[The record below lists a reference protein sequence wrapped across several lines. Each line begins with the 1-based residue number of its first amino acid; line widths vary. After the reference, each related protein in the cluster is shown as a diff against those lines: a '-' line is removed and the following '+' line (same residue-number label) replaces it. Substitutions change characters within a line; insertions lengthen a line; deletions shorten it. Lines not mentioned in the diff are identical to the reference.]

1 MNYQIKHK
9 THGGWKNPELN
20 FPELTTDISLD
31 SVESIYIGKGNCCR
45 CGCGGDYF
53 RPSEAED
60 AEQAAKAIKKI
71 KHYLKKM
78 ASGKYKVESI
88 ENYIFEIVLGE
99 RYDTR
104 GRLSASR
111 VATIYLH
118 TKEEKAKEEV
128 KEEAK

>member
-1 MNYQIKHK
+1 MNYKIKHK
-9 THGGWKNPELN
+9 NYGGWKNPELN
-20 FPELTTDISLD
+20 LPELTTDISLD
-31 SVESIYIGKGNCCR
+31 MVESVYVGKGNCCR

-53 RPSEAED
+53 RPSENP
-60 AEQAAKAIKKI
+60 KAIKKI

-78 ASGKYKVESI
+78 ASDKYKVESI
-88 ENYIFEIVLGE
+88 ENYIFEIIVSE

-118 TKEEKAKEEV
+118 DNLKEAKQEV

>member
-1 MNYQIKHK
+1 MNYKIKHK
-9 THGGWKNPELN
+9 NYGGWKNPELN
-20 FPELTTDISLD
+20 LPELTTDISLD
-31 SVESIYIGKGNCCR
+31 MVESVYVGKGLCCR

-60 AEQAAKAIKKI
+60 AEQAVKATKKI

-78 ASGKYKVESI
+78 ASDKYKVESI
-88 ENYIFEIVLGE
+88 ENYIFEIIVSE

-104 GRLSASR
+104 GRLSQTR

-118 TKEEKAKEEV
+118 DQHKKAKQEI

>member
-9 THGGWKNPELN
+9 NYGGWKNPELN
-20 FPELTTDISLD
+20 LPELTTDIGLD
-31 SVESIYIGKGNCCR
+31 MVESVYVGKGNCCR

-53 RPSEAED
+53 RPSED
-60 AEQAAKAIKKI
+60 PKAIKKI

-78 ASGKYKVESI
+78 ASDNYKVESI
-88 ENYIFEIVLGE
+88 DNYIFEIIVSE

-118 TKEEKAKEEV
+118 DKHKEAKEEV

>member
-9 THGGWKNPELN
+9 NYGGYTNPELN
-20 FPELTTDISLD
+20 LPDLNTEISLD

-53 RPSEAED
+53 RPSEHP
-60 AEQAAKAIKKI
+60 KATKKI

-78 ASGKYKVESI
+78 ASGKYEVESI
-88 ENYIFEIVLGE
+88 ENYIFEIVISE
-99 RYDTR
+99 RYDSC

-111 VATIYLH
+111 VATIYLDKKPK
-118 TKEEKAKEEV
+118 KEKEATVEVKEEV
-128 KEEAK
+128 K

>member
-9 THGGWKNPELN
+9 NYGGWKNPELN
-20 FPELTTDISLD
+20 LPELSTDISLD

-45 CGCGGDYF
+45 CGCGGEYF
-53 RPSEAED
+53 RPSED
-60 AEQAAKAIKKI
+60 PKAIKKI

-78 ASGKYKVESI
+78 ASGKYEVESI
-88 ENYIFEIVLGE
+88 ENYIFEIIISE

-104 GRLSASR
+104 GRLSASK
-111 VATIYLH
+111 VATVYLNRGE
-118 TKEEKAKEEV
+118 KEAKQEV

>member
-1 MNYQIKHK
+1 MKYQIKHK
-9 THGGWKNPELN
+9 NYGGYTHPELN
-20 FPELTTDISLD
+20 LPELNTEISLD

-53 RPSEAED
+53 RPSED
-60 AEQAAKAIKKI
+60 SKAIKKI

-78 ASGKYKVESI
+78 ASGKYNVESI

-99 RYDTR
+99 RFNTR

-118 TKEEKAKEEV
+118 TKKDEAKEEV
-128 KEEAK
+128 KEEVK

>member
-9 THGGWKNPELN
+9 THGGHKHPELN
-20 FPELTTDISLD
+20 LPELTTDISLD

-45 CGCGGDYF
+45 CGCGGEYF
-53 RPSEAED
+53 RPSED
-60 AEQAAKAIKKI
+60 PKAIKKI

-104 GRLSASR
+104 GRLSATR

>member
-9 THGGWKNPELN
+9 NHGGHQHPELN
-20 FPELTTDISLD
+20 LPELTTDISLEQ
-31 SVESIYIGKGNCCR
+31 VEEIYVGKGNCCR

-53 RPSEAED
+53 KVAEHP
-60 AEQAAKAIKKI
+60 KAIKKI

-78 ASGKYKVESI
+78 ASGKYAVESI

-99 RYDTR
+99 RYDNR
-104 GRLSASR
+104 GRVSTQR

-118 TKEEKAKEEV
+118 RN

>member
-9 THGGWKNPELN
+9 NYGGWKNPELN
-20 FPELTTDISLD
+20 LPELSTDISLD

-60 AEQAAKAIKKI
+60 AEQAAKATKKI

-78 ASGKYKVESI
+78 ASDKYKVESI
-88 ENYIFEIVLGE
+88 ENYIFEIIISE

-104 GRLSASR
+104 GRLSQTR

-118 TKEEKAKEEV
+118 DKHKEAKQEV